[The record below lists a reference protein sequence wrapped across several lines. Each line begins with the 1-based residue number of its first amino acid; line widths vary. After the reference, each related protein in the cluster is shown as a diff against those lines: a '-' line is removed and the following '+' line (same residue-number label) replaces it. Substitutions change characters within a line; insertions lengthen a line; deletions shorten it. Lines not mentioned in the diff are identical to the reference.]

1 MQAASSRLRSGGHC
15 AIRPKG
21 RSSGTARHTAAKAAA
36 PETTERPA
44 SWACNRRSSSARST
58 GQPATASDT
67 STNAI
72 APRRQGGQPPTNQT
86 RTGGSAL
93 IHILPGPRRAGLHL
107 AVREEKTGAGR
118 PAPGAPPVRSCQARI
133 SAPPESLVAQRLSRI
148 LSVVSHYT
156 RCPRCRRGGA
166 GCEAEDA
173 GTPGMGPDI
182 SQPRDRGACRKQETR
197 GLPQITGQFSLGVAR
212 HPAGPP
218 RGTGGSAARASG
230 YTRRGA
236 KGWRV
241 MDESA
246 P

>member
-1 MQAASSRLRSGGHC
+1 MQAASSRLRSGGT
-15 AIRPKG
+15 APSG
-21 RSSGTARHTAAKAAA
+21 RRGAAA
-36 PETTERPA
+36 GRRATRRQRLRRP
-44 SWACNRRSSSARST
+44 RRQGGRLPGHGTGGAVLPARPGSRLPPLT
-58 GQPATASDT
+58 HQRTRS
-67 STNAI
+67 
-72 APRRQGGQPPTNQT
+72 RRQGGQPPTNQT

-107 AVREEKTGAGR
+107 AVTEEKTGAGR
-118 PAPGAPPVRSCQARI
+118 PAPGAPPVRSCQERI

-197 GLPQITGQFSLGVAR
+197 GLPQITGQFSLGLAR

-218 RGTGGSAARASG
+218 RGTGGFAARASG